1 MPDGGIAES
10 TLAAMVRTV
19 DPAATLRDATFVAE
33 HASAAY
39 RVTVDGGSGG
49 TERFLKVTSDGTTQ
63 GLPSEARLLAAVG
76 EHSDVPVPTVYGA
89 VDGHDDLPAPFFV
102 ASAEP
107 GTSVPRRRVGILD
120 REAVRTVARESGR
133 YLAAIHSFDA
143 VDAYGFLEPAGET
156 LCGDRPPSDF
166 SVAVAD
172 PSENWPETVRSWVA
186 DALDAHADSEF
197 GDLTPIL
204 REEVERE
211 LADLDGDSRPVL
223 ARIDHGTHNLL
234 FDPDVGRI
242 RSVVDWGF
250 TMAATPAYDLAH
262 VEPALAGGPWRF
274 HPETRDQRNLVRE
287 ALLAGYR
294 ERGDER
300 AVERYREHGR
310 LYRLLALT
318 RSMFLL
324 DDALRNPSAAD
335 RGCVASGMRERVES
349 MA

>member
-1 MPDGGIAES
+1 MSDGGIPES

-19 DPAATLRDATFVAE
+19 HPDATLRDATFVAE

-39 RVTVDGGSGG
+39 RVTVDCGSGS
-49 TERFLKVTSDGTTQ
+49 TERFLKVTSDGTAQ
-63 GLPSEARLLAAVG
+63 GLPTEARLLAAVG

-89 VDGHDDLPAPFFV
+89 VDSHDDLPAPFFV

-107 GTSVPRRRVGILD
+107 GVSVPRRSLGTLD
-120 REAVRTVARESGR
+120 RDAVRTVARESGR
-133 YLAAIHSFDA
+133 YLAAIHSLDA

-156 LCGDRPPSDF
+156 LRGERPGAGFAVS
-166 SVAVAD
+166 VAD
-172 PSENWPETVRSWVA
+172 PIENWSETVRAWVG
-186 DALDAHADSEF
+186 DALDAHTASEF
-197 GDLTPIL
+197 GDLTPVL
-204 REEVERE
+204 REAIEGE
-211 LADLDGDSRPVL
+211 LTALEGKFRPAL

-234 FDPDVGRI
+234 LDPDSGRI

-262 VEPALAGGPWRF
+262 VELTLAGGPWRF
-274 HPETRDQRNLVRE
+274 HPETPELRTAVRE

-300 AVERYREHGR
+300 AVEQYRSNGR

-324 DDALRNPSAAD
+324 DGALRDHDAAD
-335 RGCVASGMRERVES
+335 RALIASRMRDRVES
-349 MA
+349 LA